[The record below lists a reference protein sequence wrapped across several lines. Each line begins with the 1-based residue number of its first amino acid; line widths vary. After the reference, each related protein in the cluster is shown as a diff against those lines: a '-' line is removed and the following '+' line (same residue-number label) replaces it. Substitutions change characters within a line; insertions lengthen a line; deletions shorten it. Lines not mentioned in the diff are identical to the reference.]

1 MWKKY
6 IVDAQTQKK
15 CLFLIC
21 MSYSAFLSDN
31 PQRNKAKNNMWNILL
46 RIDQSVDIKLDHL
59 TKKIVQH
66 WSEKIEFFVN
76 QTIDQNKKNSMIN
89 TKKHI

>member
-1 MWKKY
+1 
-6 IVDAQTQKK
+6 
-15 CLFLIC
+15 
-21 MSYSAFLSDN
+21 
-31 PQRNKAKNNMWNILL
+31 MWNILL